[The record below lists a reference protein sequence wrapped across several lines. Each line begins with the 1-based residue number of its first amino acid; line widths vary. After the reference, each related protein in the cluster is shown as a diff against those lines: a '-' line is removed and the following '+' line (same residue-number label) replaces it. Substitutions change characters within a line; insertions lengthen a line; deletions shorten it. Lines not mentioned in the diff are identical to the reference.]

1 MNKKK
6 DLIEKILANIF
17 TIDGFAFIVCFII
30 APIMHT
36 ITGKAYVG
44 GVIFCIGLFGY
55 AVNYFINLNKK
66 YNEVLADKAKKK
78 IDEKNTKA

>member
-1 MNKKK
+1 MNKKH

-36 ITGKAYVG
+36 ITGKGYVG

-55 AVNYFINLNKK
+55 AVHHIINIDKK
-66 YNEVLADKAKKK
+66 
-78 IDEKNTKA
+78 

>member
-1 MNKKK
+1 MNKKH

-44 GVIFCIGLFGY
+44 GVIFCIGLYGY
-55 AVNYFINLNKK
+55 AVHHFINIDKK
-66 YNEVLADKAKKK
+66 
-78 IDEKNTKA
+78 

>member
-1 MNKKK
+1 
-6 DLIEKILANIF
+6 
-17 TIDGFAFIVCFII
+17 
-30 APIMHT
+30 MHT

-55 AVNYFINLNKK
+55 AVNYFINSNKK